1 MNRYQLIGKDGKPYE
16 SAAPGTLG
24 GHRATRIYGRLD
36 CPSAL
41 RALANG
47 GYAMNRVFF
56 ADEAT
61 AVAAG
66 YRPCARCLPEPYRDW
81 RERAN
86 TAAPAPV
93 KAAIGHRRKPQ
104 SSSPQPNPTAN
115 PASTMPMRFALWS
128 CPTSGGRTSSKVL
141 GEPAMKLA
149 VKALA
154 AALAFMASGYA
165 TST

>member
-1 MNRYQLIGKDGKPYE
+1 MNRYQLIGKDGRQYE

-86 TAAPAPV
+86 TAAPAIPSARNLSCNRAQNTSSLLRSCGLRARV
-93 KAAIGHRRKPQ
+93 SDRNSFETPLRRASGDLLRDP
-104 SSSPQPNPTAN
+104 SPSEWPAMEKRCGATAN
-115 PASTMPMRFALWS
+115 TCSVIR
-128 CPTSGGRTSSKVL
+128 
-141 GEPAMKLA
+141 
-149 VKALA
+149 
-154 AALAFMASGYA
+154 
-165 TST
+165 